1 MSRRARRKEPPRKND
16 SRPTIPFSVP
26 DKTSTIG
33 LHVANIVELLFARA
47 KTKLN
52 VDMSLPLFTM
62 MS

>member
-1 MSRRARRKEPPRKND
+1 MSRRARRGESPRKND
-16 SRPTIPFSVP
+16 SRPTIP
-26 DKTSTIG
+26 KTSTIG
-33 LHVANIVELLFARA
+33 LHVANIIELLFARA